1 MFFRKKT
8 VAPSWIVVFLGNPGQ
23 KYEGTRHNAG
33 FMAADAVEKNKGVKI
48 SRLKFK
54 ALTAQCSFGSESALL
69 MKPQT
74 FMNLSGDAVS
84 QAMKFYK
91 IPLDHIIVV
100 SDDISMAAGKLR
112 IRRSGSAGGHNGLK
126 DIIAK
131 CGGDGFPRIKI
142 GVGAPPHPDYDIIDW
157 VLGVPR
163 GDDAKLVEEAVKTA
177 ADAVESIIV
186 DGIDRAMNKYSQK

>member
-8 VAPSWIVVFLGNPGQ
+8 VALSWIVVFLGNPGQ

-84 QAMKFYK
+84 QAMKFY
-91 IPLDHIIVV
+91 
-100 SDDISMAAGKLR
+100 
-112 IRRSGSAGGHNGLK
+112 
-126 DIIAK
+126 
-131 CGGDGFPRIKI
+131 
-142 GVGAPPHPDYDIIDW
+142 
-157 VLGVPR
+157 
-163 GDDAKLVEEAVKTA
+163 
-177 ADAVESIIV
+177 
-186 DGIDRAMNKYSQK
+186 